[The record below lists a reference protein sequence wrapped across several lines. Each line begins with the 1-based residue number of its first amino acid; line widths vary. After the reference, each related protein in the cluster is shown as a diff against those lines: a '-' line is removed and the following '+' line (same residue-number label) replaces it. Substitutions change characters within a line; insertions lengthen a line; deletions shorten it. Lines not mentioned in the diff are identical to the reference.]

1 MTKFNEVLASWN
13 DATDSDVQGFYQR
26 AEAVKK
32 RLTPMQQQRAEAL
45 AQGDHAEAD
54 RIDRT
59 VHGVIQAAKSIM
71 DNQDDTRAPAKAV
84 THSTVFSSHKAAYDM
99 GQWIRASFAG
109 SVDAQV
115 YCHRHGLINAAM
127 TTGVNPQ
134 GGFLVPDALENAI
147 IELREQYGMFRAN
160 ATNVTMS
167 EGKITLPR
175 LAGEVVTYFVG
186 EASDITASDMTVNSV
201 TLDAKKLATLTT
213 MSSELSEDSV
223 VSIADMLARSI
234 AYSFAKQEDECGFN
248 GDGTSTYGGIVGL
261 AGALQAGSKVIAT
274 SDQTFADL
282 IIGNFESVAGKAK
295 VFGANRKWYFSNAG
309 YYASMQRLANAQ
321 LGATAAD
328 LTNGTE
334 LMFMGYPVVLCQ
346 VLESRLTGTS
356 GAIAGYFG
364 DLQAGAYLGTRRGIS
379 IALDQSKYFEKDML
393 ALRATQR
400 FDINIHDRGDATNS
414 GGLVAL
420 VFG

>member
-1 MTKFNEVLASWN
+1 
-13 DATDSDVQGFYQR
+13 
-26 AEAVKK
+26 
-32 RLTPMQQQRAEAL
+32 
-45 AQGDHAEAD
+45 
-54 RIDRT
+54 
-59 VHGVIQAAKSIM
+59 M

-175 LAGEVVTYFVG
+175 LAGEVTTYFVG

-346 VLESRLTGTS
+346 VLESRLSGTT

-400 FDINIHDRGDATNS
+400 FDIVVHDRGDATNS